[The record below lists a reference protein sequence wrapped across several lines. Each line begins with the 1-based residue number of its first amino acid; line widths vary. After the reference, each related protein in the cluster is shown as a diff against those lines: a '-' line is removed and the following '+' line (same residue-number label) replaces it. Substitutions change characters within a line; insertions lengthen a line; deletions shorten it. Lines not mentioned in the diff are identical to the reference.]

1 MPPNLNG
8 SGTPIPRIS
17 QASLPLSTFT
27 SDYLTPSKPC
37 VITLA
42 EMPCPEWT
50 FEGLRKRFGGRLVPV
65 EVVDEKDRNQGYMGK
80 R

>member
-1 MPPNLNG
+1 
-8 SGTPIPRIS
+8 
-17 QASLPLSTFT
+17 
-27 SDYLTPSKPC
+27 
-37 VITLA
+37 
-42 EMPCPEWT
+42 MPCPEWT